1 MEKGINHRVMR
12 ALGAVIIAV
21 TVGTVGFWLIL
32 DGRASLGDCLYM
44 TIITLSTV
52 GYGEVIPMTM
62 GARFFASFLII
73 FGMGS
78 LIYFGSTMVA
88 FFIEL
93 DLQQVRRRKRMQK
106 TINDLE
112 NHVIVCGVGTTGV
125 RVVHEL
131 ISARRPFVMI
141 ESSEERLEE
150 LKRIFK
156 LDGDETKAPFV
167 LGDSTDDRVLH
178 EAGIER
184 ASGLVA
190 ALPSDKDN
198 LYIIL
203 SARQINPKLRIV
215 ARAIERDA
223 PPKMVHAGADRVV
236 SPNLIGGLRIASEML
251 RPQVV
256 EFLDQMI
263 RDPNQ
268 NTRIE
273 QVVLPEQSSLVGKR
287 LVDTNIRKAT
297 DVLVIAIRDKAG
309 VYTYNPGP
317 ETVLTEEAILI
328 VLGSMESIFR
338 LRESVAGKSHSVS
351 LIPGDMNGITE

>member
-1 MEKGINHRVMR
+1 M
-12 ALGAVIIAV
+12 
-21 TVGTVGFWLIL
+21 
-32 DGRASLGDCLYM
+32 
-44 TIITLSTV
+44 
-52 GYGEVIPMTM
+52 
-62 GARFFASFLII
+62 
-73 FGMGS
+73 
-78 LIYFGSTMVA
+78 
-88 FFIEL
+88 
-93 DLQQVRRRKRMQK
+93 
-106 TINDLE
+106 
-112 NHVIVCGVGTTGV
+112 
-125 RVVHEL
+125 
-131 ISARRPFVMI
+131 PFVMI
-141 ESSEERLEE
+141 EGSEERLEE
-150 LKRIFK
+150 LRRIFK
-156 LDGDETKAPFV
+156 LDGDETRAPFV
-167 LGDSTDDRVLH
+167 MGDSTDDRVLH

-256 EFLDQMI
+256 EFLDQMV

-273 QVVLPEQSSLVGKR
+273 QVVLPEKSSLVGKR

-297 DVLVIAIRDKAG
+297 DVLVIAVRDKKG
-309 VYTYNPGP
+309 NYTYNPGP
-317 ETVLTEEAILI
+317 ETALTEEAILI
-328 VLGSMESIFR
+328 VLGSTESIFR
-338 LRESVAGKSHSVS
+338 LRESIAGRSKSVS
-351 LIPGDMNGITE
+351 LIPGDTDGSAE